1 MKVINLF
8 VLILLVAC
16 GSRMEKPVATIDSRD
31 YEYKECFNDSDSM
44 RNTNVKG
51 KGQVKIGFIVLP
63 DGKVEDEK
71 IIESSFKDPNF
82 HACLLEVTRSMNF
95 PAPKSGAATN
105 TTKVINF
112 SSKIKMNY

>member
-1 MKVINLF
+1 MKAISFSILVLLF
-8 VLILLVAC
+8 SC
-16 GSRMEKPVATIDSRD
+16 GSRIEKPVAAIDSKN

-44 RNTNVKG
+44 RDTNVKG

-71 IIESSFKDPNF
+71 ILESSFKDPNF
-82 HACLLEVTRSMNF
+82 HACLLEVTRSIKF
-95 PAPKSGAATN
+95 PAPKSGVATK